1 MIHRRILAC
10 ASACLLAAAAGAP
23 AALKAQEV
31 LDLPGDD
38 QPLSSGVFEEVYRA
52 GAPGILLSS
61 VARAEF
67 DRDGALYL
75 MDGSLELRLLAISDG
90 GSSARE
96 IGRQGEGPGEFMAL
110 THFATLVDG
119 RIAAFDAQH
128 NAYQIF
134 AAADGTF
141 EGMVKLGGGGGGL
154 FGAMANVGR
163 TARADRAGTS
173 LISLNRL
180 SYDISSIGSGQ
191 ATAEVR
197 GRVLERIGLESE
209 EAEIDTVLVAWS
221 PPPGEDTEMNIQ
233 GFSMNFGGGIRVFE
247 PELHYDPLPGDMIA
261 VSDSSA
267 YAIKVATGDG
277 AVVRVMRR
285 PIAPRTVTS
294 DMRQSAKDSF
304 LRQTEE
310 DENLA
315 ELQAYVGPFIEQ
327 QLEQMQFYHE
337 VPVVSALKAGWERT
351 IWVMRSG
358 DEPWREDADGPID
371 VLTADGEYLGTFPQG
386 ETEMPLALGPDGL
399 AAFVEVDEFDV
410 PTVVVKRLP
419 EGLR

>member
-10 ASACLLAAAAGAP
+10 ASACLLAATASAP

-38 QPLSSGVFEEVYRA
+38 RPLSSGAFEEVYRA
-52 GAPGILLSS
+52 GAPGVLLSS

-67 DRDGALYL
+67 DQDGALYL
-75 MDGSLELRLLAISDG
+75 MDGSPELRLLAISDG

-96 IGRQGEGPGEFMAL
+96 IGRQGEGPGEFTML
-110 THFATLVDG
+110 THFATVVDG

-134 AAADGTF
+134 AADGTF
-141 EGMVKLGGGGGGL
+141 EGMVKLGGGGGGPL
-154 FGAMANVGR
+154 GMMANVGR
-163 TARADRAGTS
+163 TARADRTGTS
-173 LISLNRL
+173 LISLNAMSFDL
-180 SYDISSIGSGQ
+180 SGIESGQ
-191 ATAEVR
+191 ATAEMR
-197 GRVLERIGLESE
+197 GRTLERIGLESE

-221 PPPGEDTEMNIQ
+221 PPPGEDGEMNIQ

-247 PELHYDPLPGDMIA
+247 PQLHYDPLPGDMIA

-285 PIAPRTVTS
+285 PFAPRTVTS
-294 DMRQSAKDSF
+294 DMRQSAKD
-304 LRQTEE
+304 LVRRQAEE

-315 ELQAYVGPFIEQ
+315 ELQAYIGPFIEQ

-371 VLTADGEYLGTFPQG
+371 VLTADGEYLGTFPPG
-386 ETEMPLALGPDGL
+386 ETEMPLAFGPDGL
-399 AAFVEVDEFDV
+399 AAFVEVDDFDV